1 MSLVRMPP
9 TRDEIDGE
17 DETLGLRSGQP
28 TDQRGPLCSYVAAT
42 ALLLLG
48 CGVGLGIGALLSLLF
63 PASSLRFI
71 STNASPDALAD
82 AQSQLSFL
90 VVGDWGRNGDYNQS
104 IVAESMGEVAA
115 AIDSS
120 FVVAST
126 GDTFYDDGMQDIVQY
141 SSFVVS
147 TGDNFYDDGLQ
158 DINDPNFASSFS
170 EIYQAPSLQTQW
182 YAGTPSRFSSCSP
195 AAGSCWATMTSTATP
210 TPAVTHSRP
219 TSPFH
224 PAIAPP
230 IPPVF
235 LPPAVLGNHD
245 YHRNPDAQTDP
256 ALTPHPP
263 PPPPFR
269 PTSSSPLITVR
280 PPAVLGNHDYHR
292 NPDAETDPALRR
304 RDPRWRCEKTYTV
317 VRDTCPKFRYC
328 ELWKGCRACPKAL
341 RSQSPSLPVSPLPSC
356 PRCPHQMALSVECN
370 PLLQLFFI
378 DTSPLVAGYWHGKPH
393 EFEKLNFTGLPDAS
407 LTLHYQLT
415 VTIFETSQKPP
426 PSPCTTN
433 QLTVLSASYSPL
445 LTSSC
450 PISYALLGHLN
461 ILPLQLLVACLS
473 SILPAPANLPA
484 SRMPVAPSPT
494 CPALRPPQ
502 LLRAALASSTAA
514 WKVVVGHHPIHSTGS
529 HGNTPELIKFL
540 YPLLKFVS
548 APPLRA
554 PLPSRRA

>member
-120 FVVAST
+120 FVV
-126 GDTFYDDGMQDIVQY
+126 
-141 SSFVVS
+141 S

-182 YAGTPSRFSSCSP
+182 Y
-195 AAGSCWATMTSTATP
+195 
-210 TPAVTHSRP
+210 
-219 TSPFH
+219 
-224 PAIAPP
+224 
-230 IPPVF
+230 
-235 LPPAVLGNHD
+235 
-245 YHRNPDAQTDP
+245 
-256 ALTPHPP
+256 
-263 PPPPFR
+263 
-269 PTSSSPLITVR
+269 
-280 PPAVLGNHDYHR
+280 AVLGNHDYHR

-317 VRDTCPKFRYC
+317 VRDTCPKFRYF
-328 ELWKGCRACPKAL
+328 
-341 RSQSPSLPVSPLPSC
+341 
-356 PRCPHQMALSVECN
+356 ECN

-415 VTIFETSQKPP
+415 
-426 PSPCTTN
+426 
-433 QLTVLSASYSPL
+433 
-445 LTSSC
+445 
-450 PISYALLGHLN
+450 
-461 ILPLQLLVACLS
+461 
-473 SILPAPANLPA
+473 
-484 SRMPVAPSPT
+484 
-494 CPALRPPQ
+494 

-540 YPLLKFVS
+540 YPLLKRYNVDIYMNGHDHNLELYKDVNSGMFFVTSGGGSKVDRNRTVTGDNNSMFYHSRQGFVS
-548 APPLRA
+548 ASVTQQSFTIKFHDMFGASLYTLTTSKDPQ
-554 PLPSRRA
+554 

>member
-317 VRDTCPKFRYC
+317 VRDTCPKFRY
-328 ELWKGCRACPKAL
+328 
-341 RSQSPSLPVSPLPSC
+341 SQSPSLPVSPLPSC

-415 VTIFETSQKPP
+415 
-426 PSPCTTN
+426 
-433 QLTVLSASYSPL
+433 
-445 LTSSC
+445 
-450 PISYALLGHLN
+450 
-461 ILPLQLLVACLS
+461 LLVACLS

-540 YPLLKFVS
+540 YPLLKESIQFVS